1 MALLEITELVKK
13 FPIRKGFFNRV
24 KAHVHAVNGVSL
36 SINAGEKL
44 GLVGE
49 SGCGKST
56 LGKTVVRLWEP
67 SSGSIKFEGNELAH
81 LSAREMKPIR
91 SDLQIV
97 FQDPYGS
104 LNPKLT
110 VFSTLSEPFKLH
122 GLAKNGRQA
131 LRDQIAELLEVV
143 GLPGGALDKY
153 PHEFSG
159 GQRQRIGV
167 ARAVATNPK
176 LIVADEPVSALDVS
190 VQAQILNLLDDLRDD
205 RNVAFLFISHDLK
218 VVHHFCDRIMVM
230 YLGSIV
236 ESFPSDNLHADA
248 KHPYTRAL
256 LGAVPPDD
264 PFTKTEPDLLE
275 GDVPSPINL
284 PSGCA
289 FHTRCSFASDQCR
302 KEVPPLRAIS
312 DVQQVACHFVEA
324 DGSFN
329 PPSK

>member
-1 MALLEITELVKK
+1 MALLEVTDLVKK

-24 KAHVHAVNGVSL
+24 AGHVHAVNGVSL
-36 SINAGEKL
+36 SIEPGEKL

-56 LGKTVVRLWEP
+56 LGKTIVRLWDP
-67 SSGSIKFEGNELAH
+67 TSGSIQFDDKELAD
-81 LSAREMKPIR
+81 LTMGEMKPHR
-91 SDLQIV
+91 SDLQII

-104 LNPKLT
+104 LNPKMTIYDILR
-110 VFSTLSEPFKLH
+110 EPLELH
-122 GLAKNGRQA
+122 GLAAKGRDA
-131 LRDQIAELLEVV
+131 LRKQIGDLLETC
-143 GLPGGALDKY
+143 GLPAGAIDKY

-205 RNVAFLFISHDLK
+205 KNVAFLFISHDLK

-236 ESFPSDNLHADA
+236 ESFPSDNLYEDA
-248 KHPYTRAL
+248 KHPYTKAL
-256 LGAVPPDD
+256 LSAIPPDD
-264 PFTKTEPDLLE
+264 PFQKVERQLLE

-284 PSGCA
+284 PSGCC
-289 FHTRCSFASDQCR
+289 FHTRCPFASEECK
-302 KEVPPLRAIS
+302 KEVPQLKAVS
-312 DVQQVACHFVEA
+312 DVQQVACHFVNE
-324 DGSFN
+324 DGSFT
-329 PPSK
+329 PPEQ